1 MATSGRARRTVIVEA
16 SGEPR
21 NYEIAGQA
29 VTHVP
34 LTIRRRGS
42 QKVLTPPPG
51 LSSATEPIAR
61 NMVMIRLLGKAFYWQ
76 RLLDEGRFSSGNEL
90 ARHLRVDEGW
100 VAQVL
105 RLTLLAPDIVEA
117 ILAGSQ
123 PRHLYPHLIKGRAE
137 PLPREWARQRELFGC
152 IESRD

>member
-1 MATSGRARRTVIVEA
+1 MATSGSARKTVIVEA

-21 NYEIAGQA
+21 SYELGGQA

-34 LTIRRRGS
+34 LTIRRRGV

-51 LSSATEPIAR
+51 HASATEP
-61 NMVMIRLLGKAFYWQ
+61 VVHHTTMIRLLGKAFYWQ

-90 ARHLRVDEGW
+90 ARHLHVDEGW

-117 ILAGSQ
+117 ILEGSQ

-137 PLPREWARQRELFGC
+137 PLPRLWDQQRELLGFTPLHA
-152 IESRD
+152 